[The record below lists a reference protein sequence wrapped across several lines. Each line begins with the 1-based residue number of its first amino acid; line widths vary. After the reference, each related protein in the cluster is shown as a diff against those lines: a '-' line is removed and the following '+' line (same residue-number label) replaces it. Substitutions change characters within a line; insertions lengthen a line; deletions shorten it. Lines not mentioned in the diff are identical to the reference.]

1 MNMIIPLDMSEI
13 VKRSK
18 AWYVLPIVIG
28 IFGGI
33 ISYFAVRK
41 DDPKL
46 GKNCLIVGII
56 MLVIDTVMGV
66 TMILFSELMV

>member
-1 MNMIIPLDMSEI
+1 MYENHKDLLMSEI
-13 VKRSK
+13 KTRSK
-18 AWYVLPIVIG
+18 AWYILPVLMGIIG
-28 IFGGI
+28 GL

-56 MLVIDTVMGV
+56 MFGINLSIGIISILLSV
-66 TMILFSELMV
+66 TI

>member
-1 MNMIIPLDMSEI
+1 MSEL
-13 VKRSK
+13 VSRSK
-18 AWYVLPIVIG
+18 AWYILPIVIG

-56 MLVIDTVMGV
+56 MLIIDVIMGV
-66 TMILFSELMV
+66 YMILFSDFSRLT